1 MLEVHKKVT
10 TDHLKRGAYL
20 YIRQSTLKQVIE
32 NTESTQ
38 RQYALREKAVSL
50 GWPIDRVITIDS
62 DLGQSGAQAADREGF
77 QKLVAEVGLGNAG
90 IVMGLEVSRLARNS
104 TDWHRLLE
112 ICALSNT
119 LILDEDGIY
128 DPTHFNDRLL
138 LGLKGTMS
146 EAELHVLR
154 ARLRGGALNKAKRG
168 ELKIPLPVGFIYNS
182 EDHTILHPDKQIQD
196 SIHILF
202 KIFRESKSAWYTV
215 KLFRD
220 RGLKFP
226 RQQRAG
232 VCKGE
237 IIWGPLTHSQT
248 LRILKNP
255 RYAGVY
261 FYGRAHHTKLLG
273 GKWSSKKIPKEQW
286 HALLPNSHQ
295 AYISLEEYEQNQKQ
309 LLQNAQT
316 YGEDRRKSP
325 PREGP
330 ALLQGIVI
338 CGCCGR
344 RMTIRYATRS
354 PGDVY
359 PIYVCQRSAVES
371 AERLCQCIP
380 GASIDDAIAE
390 LLVVSMTPLALEVAL
405 NVQSQLQARLEE
417 ANRLRKKRVERA
429 QYEAELSRQRYM
441 QVDPR
446 NRLVADT
453 LEADWNE
460 KLRIVVEAQE
470 EYEKQRIADE
480 KVITTE
486 QKEKILSLVTDF
498 PRLWND
504 SKTPYREKKRMV
516 RLLLEDVTLIR
527 GENILV
533 NIRFKGGATKTL
545 TLPIPLSAFMAR
557 KTRPEIVEEVDR
569 LLGDHHDI
577 EIADILNGRG
587 IKTGNNIPF
596 TVLAVGR
603 IRRTYQLKDRCTR
616 LREKGMLRRTE
627 MLKLLNVSDLTLRDW
642 RNKGLINT
650 HAYGN
655 TKQTIL
661 YELPTK
667 YFAAKIKSRKFATC
681 VEKLSTLS
689 NRNSQ
694 EI

>member
-1 MLEVHKKVT
+1 MFESHKKVT
-10 TDHLKRGAYL
+10 TDHLKRDAYL
-20 YIRQSTLKQVIE
+20 YIRQSTLKQVVE

-38 RQYALREKAVSL
+38 RQYALREKAISL
-50 GWPIDRVITIDS
+50 GWPTDRVITIDS

-128 DPTHFNDRLL
+128 DPSHFNDRLL

-182 EDHTILHPDKQIQD
+182 EGRPILHPDKQIQD
-196 SIHILF
+196 SIHMLF
-202 KIFRESKSAWYTV
+202 SLFRESNSAWYTV

-226 RQQRAG
+226 RQQRTG

-261 FYGRAHHTKLLG
+261 SYGRARHTKLLG
-273 GKWSSKKIPKEQW
+273 GKWSSKKLPKEQW
-286 HALLPNSHQ
+286 HVLLPDSHQ
-295 AYISLEEYEQNQKQ
+295 AYILLEEYERNQKQ

-338 CGCCGR
+338 CGSCGR
-344 RMTIRYATRS
+344 RMTLRYATRS

-359 PIYVCQRSAVES
+359 PIYVCQKSAVDS

-380 GASIDDAIAE
+380 GAGIDEAIGE
-390 LLVVSMTPLALEVAL
+390 LLINSMTPFALEVAL
-405 NVQSQLQARLEE
+405 NVQTQLHTRLEE

-453 LEADWNE
+453 LEADWNG
-460 KLRIVVEAQE
+460 KLRAVVEAQE

-480 KVITTE
+480 QSLTAE
-486 QKEKILSLVTDF
+486 QKEKILSLAADF
-498 PRLWND
+498 SKLWND
-504 SKTPYREKKRMV
+504 SKTPDREKKRMV
-516 RLLLEDVTLIR
+516 RLLLEDVTLTR
-527 GENILV
+527 GEQISV
-533 NIRFKGGATKTL
+533 GIRYKGGATTML
-545 TLPIPLSAFMAR
+545 NLPVPLSAFMAR
-557 KTRPEIVEEVDR
+557 KTRPEIVEEVDQ
-569 LLGDHHDI
+569 LLEEHYDA
-577 EIADILNGRG
+577 EIADILNKRG
-587 IKTGNNIPF
+587 VKTGNALPF
-596 TVLAVGR
+596 TVVAVGR

-616 LREKGMLRRTE
+616 LREKGMIRRKE
-627 MLKLLNVSDLTLRDW
+627 MLKLLNISDLTLRIW
-642 RNKGLINT
+642 KSHGLIKT

-655 TKQTIL
+655 TIQTIL

-667 YFAAKIKSRKFATC
+667 YFATKIKSGKFSKC
-681 VEKLSTLS
+681 VEDFLVLS

-694 EI
+694 EV

>member
-1 MLEVHKKVT
+1 MLESHKKVT

-38 RQYALREKAVSL
+38 RQYALREKAISL
-50 GWPIDRVITIDS
+50 GWPIDRIITIDS

-128 DPTHFNDRLL
+128 DPAHFNDRLL

-182 EDHTILHPDKQIQD
+182 EDRPILHPDKQIQD
-196 SIHILF
+196 SIHMLF
-202 KIFRESKSAWYTV
+202 NMFRESKSAWYTV

-248 LRILKNP
+248 LRIIKNP

-261 FYGRAHHTKLLG
+261 FYGRARHTKLLG

-286 HALLPNSHQ
+286 HALLPDSHQ

-338 CGCCGR
+338 CGCCGK
-344 RMTIRYATRS
+344 RMTLRYATRS
-354 PGDVY
+354 PGDIY
-359 PIYVCQRSAVES
+359 PIYVCQSSAVDS

-380 GASIDDAIAE
+380 GASIDEAIGE
-390 LLVVSMTPLALEVAL
+390 LLIASMTPLALEVAL
-405 NVQSQLQARLEE
+405 NVQTQLHARLEE
-417 ANRLRKKRVERA
+417 ADRLRKKRVERA
-429 QYEAELSRQRYM
+429 QYEAELARQRYM

-453 LEADWNE
+453 LEADWNG
-460 KLRIVVEAQE
+460 KLRAVVEAQE
-470 EYEKQRIADE
+470 EYEQQHIADE
-480 KVITTE
+480 RALTEE
-486 QKEKILSLVTDF
+486 QKKTILSLAADF
-498 PRLWND
+498 PKLWND
-504 SKTPYREKKRMV
+504 RNTPDREKKRMV
-516 RLLLEDVTLIR
+516 RLLLEDVTLTR
-527 GENILV
+527 GEQISV
-533 NIRFKGGATKTL
+533 NIRFKGGTTKML
-545 TLPIPLSAFMAR
+545 NLPIPLSAFMAR
-557 KTRPEIVEEVDR
+557 KTRPEIVEEIDR
-569 LLGDHHDI
+569 LLENHHDT

-587 IKTGNNIPF
+587 IQTGNNLPF
-596 TVLAVGR
+596 TVVAVGR
-603 IRRTYQLKDRCTR
+603 IRRTYQLKDHCMR
-616 LREKGMLRRTE
+616 LREKGMLRRKE
-627 MLKLLNVSDLTLRDW
+627 MLKLLNVTDLTLRDW
-642 RNKGLINT
+642 KNRGLIKT

-655 TKQTIL
+655 TVQTIL

-667 YFAAKIKSRKFATC
+667 DFATKIKNGKFAKC
-681 VEKLSTLS
+681 VERISTLS
-689 NRNSQ
+689 NSNSQ
-694 EI
+694 EV

>member
-1 MLEVHKKVT
+1 MFEHHKKVSAE
-10 TDHLKRGAYL
+10 HLKRGAYL

-38 RQYALREKAVSL
+38 RQYALREKAVAL
-50 GWPIDRVITIDS
+50 GWPIDRVTVIDS

-128 DPTHFNDRLL
+128 DPAHFNDRLL

-168 ELKIPLPVGFIYNS
+168 ELKIPLPIGFIYNT
-182 EDHTILHPDKQIQD
+182 ENRPILNPDTQIQE
-196 SIHILF
+196 SIHMLF
-202 KIFRESKSAWYTV
+202 KIFKESKSAWSTV

-220 RGLKFP
+220 RGLKFS
-226 RQQRAG
+226 RQQRTG
-232 VCKGE
+232 ICKGE

-248 LRILKNP
+248 LRIIKNP

-261 FYGRAHHTKLLG
+261 AYGRARHTKLLG

-286 HALLPNSHQ
+286 HALLPDSHP

-344 RMTIRYATRS
+344 RMTLRYATRS
-354 PGDVY
+354 PGDIY
-359 PIYVCQRSAVES
+359 PIYVCQRSAVDS

-380 GASIDDAIAE
+380 GASIDEAIGE
-390 LLVVSMTPLALEVAL
+390 LLIASMTPLALEVAL
-405 NVQSQLQARLEE
+405 NVQAQLHVRLEE
-417 ANRLRKKRVERA
+417 ADRLRKKRVERA

-453 LEADWNE
+453 LEADWNG
-460 KLRIVVEAQE
+460 KLRAVVEAQE
-470 EYEKQRIADE
+470 EYEQQRIADE
-480 KVITTE
+480 QALTVE
-486 QKEKILSLVTDF
+486 QKEKILSLATDF
-498 PRLWND
+498 PKLWND
-504 SKTPYREKKRMV
+504 NKTPDREKKRMV
-516 RLLLEDVTLIR
+516 RLLLEDVTLTR
-527 GENILV
+527 GEQISV
-533 NIRFKGGATKTL
+533 NIRFKGGATTML
-545 TLPIPLSAFMAR
+545 SLPVPLSAFMAR
-557 KTRPEIVEEVDR
+557 KTRPEIVEEVDH
-569 LLGDHHDI
+569 LLEQYHDT
-577 EIADILNGRG
+577 EIAEILNSRG
-587 IKTGNNIPF
+587 IQTGNALPF
-596 TVLAVGR
+596 TVVAVGR
-603 IRRTYQLKDRCTR
+603 IRRTYQLKDRYMR
-616 LREKGMLRRTE
+616 LREKGMVRRKE
-627 MLKLLNVSDLTLRDW
+627 MLKLLNISELTLRTW
-642 RNKGLINT
+642 KNCGLIKT

-655 TKQTIL
+655 TVQTIL
-661 YELPTK
+661 YEPPTK
-667 YFAAKIKSRKFATC
+667 DFADKIKNGKFTKC
-681 VEKLSTLS
+681 VEKILTIS

-694 EI
+694 EV